1 MKKFIIFV
9 LCFFWS
15 ASAFSA
21 GTIDKRVINEMRT
34 TVNKDYLEP
43 VDNAEMI
50 YAGLKTLPEL
60 DKALKITKGRDRFYL
75 YYNYAIKSVVPFPQD
90 NKDILG
96 WVEALHKLL
105 TDITKVSEQA
115 ELKDFELLDRMMK
128 GMTSKMDKYS
138 GYYSQFEYVEHERDN
153 VIYTLYSDRMIKN
166 ILYIKMRTFNKQ
178 SAAMVEKS
186 LRENPRAVGVILD
199 FRGNSGGMLNEAL
212 KIANMFCENEIIT
225 YTAGR
230 DEHSKHYYTAGD
242 KALFTGP
249 MVVMVDGGTAS
260 AAEVLA
266 GAFQEQSRAKLIGAH
281 TFGKGTI
288 QNVTEMSN
296 GGKLVLTTEQF
307 FTPSGKVIH
316 KKGIE
321 PDMCLSGKENDV
333 CIRESRLKQD
343 DDIDKAIK
351 LLKNEI

>member
-1 MKKFIIFV
+1 MKKLIF
-9 LCFFWS
+9 
-15 ASAFSA
+15 AFCILWTTAAFAA
-21 GTIDKRVINEMRT
+21 GTIDKRVINEMIT
-34 TVNKDYLEP
+34 TINKDYLEP

-50 YAGLKTLPEL
+50 YAGLKTLPEM
-60 DKALKITKGRDRFYL
+60 DKSLKITKGRDRFYL
-75 YYNYAIKSVVPFPQD
+75 YYKYNIKSVVPFPK
-90 NKDILG
+90 NNNDILG
-96 WVEALHKLL
+96 WVDAVHKLL
-105 TDITKVSEQA
+105 TDITKVSPEA
-115 ELKDFELLDRMMK
+115 ELKDFELVDRMMK

-178 SAAMVEKS
+178 SASMVEKS

-199 FRGNSGGMLNEAL
+199 LRGNSGGLLNEAL

-230 DEHSKHYYTAGD
+230 DNRNKHYYTSGD

-260 AAEVLA
+260 AAEVLSA
-266 GAFQEQSRAKLIGAH
+266 AFQEQSRAKLIGAH

-316 KKGIE
+316 KNGIE
-321 PDMCLSGKENDV
+321 PDLCLAGKEDDV
-333 CIRESRLKQD
+333 CVRESRLKQD
-343 DDIDKAIK
+343 DDIDKAVR
-351 LLKNEI
+351 LLRNEI

>member
-1 MKKFIIFV
+1 MKKLFFIFC
-9 LCFFWS
+9 LLWTT
-15 ASAFSA
+15 AAFA
-21 GTIDKRVINEMRT
+21 EGTIDKRVINEMLT
-34 TVNKDYLEP
+34 TVNNQYLEP

-50 YAGLKTLPEL
+50 YTGLKTLPEM
-60 DKALKITKGRDRFYL
+60 DRALKITKGRDRFYV
-75 YYNYAIKSVVPFPQD
+75 YYNYRIKSVVPFPKD
-90 NKDILG
+90 NGDILG
-96 WVEALHKLL
+96 WVDAVHKLL
-105 TDITKVSEQA
+105 TDITKVSETA
-115 ELKDFELLDRMMK
+115 ELKDYQLVDRMMK

-138 GYYSQFEYVEHERDN
+138 GYYSQFEYVDHERDN
-153 VIYTLYSDRMIKN
+153 VIYTLYADRMIKN
-166 ILYIKMRTFNKQ
+166 VLYIKMRVFNKQ
-178 SAAMVEKS
+178 SGKMVEQS

-199 FRGNSGGMLNEAL
+199 LRGNSGGMLNEAL
-212 KIANMFCENEIIT
+212 KIANMFSENAIVT

-230 DEHSKHYYTAGD
+230 NERNKHYYTTGD

-249 MVVMVDGGTAS
+249 MVIMVDGGTAS

-266 GAFQEQSRAKLIGAH
+266 GGMQEQSRAKLIGAH

-307 FTPSGKVIH
+307 FTPSGKAIH
-316 KKGIE
+316 KHGIE
-321 PDMCLSGKENDV
+321 PDLCLSGTENDV

>member
-1 MKKFIIFV
+1 MKRIIFV
-9 LCFFWS
+9 FCLLC
-15 ASAFSA
+15 ATAAFA
-21 GTIDKRVINEMRT
+21 EATVDKRVINEMLT
-34 TVNKDYLEP
+34 TVNNEYLEP

-50 YAGLKTLPEL
+50 YTGLKTLPEM
-60 DKALKITKGRDRFYL
+60 DKALKISKGRDRFYV
-75 YYNYAIKSVVPFPQD
+75 YYNYRIKSVVPFPKD
-90 NKDILG
+90 NNNIIG
-96 WVEALHKLL
+96 WVDAVHKLL
-105 TDITKVSEQA
+105 TDITKISETA
-115 ELKDFELLDRMMK
+115 ELKDYQLVDRMMK
-128 GMTSKMDKYS
+128 GMTAKMDKYS
-138 GYYSQFEYVEHERDN
+138 GYYSQFEYINHERDN

-166 ILYIKMRTFNKQ
+166 ILYIKMRVFNKQ
-178 SAAMVEKS
+178 SAAMVEQS

-199 FRGNSGGMLNEAL
+199 LRGNSGGMLNEAI

-230 DEHSKHYYTAGD
+230 NNRNKHYYTSGS

-249 MVVMVDGGTAS
+249 MVIMVDGGTAS

-266 GAFQEQSRAKLIGAH
+266 GGMQEQSRAKLIGAH

-307 FTPSGKVIH
+307 FTPSGRVIH

-321 PDMCLSGKENDV
+321 PDICLSDMENDK

-343 DDIDKAIK
+343 NDIDQAIR
-351 LLKNEI
+351 LLHNEI

>member
-1 MKKFIIFV
+1 MKKLIFA
-9 LCFFWS
+9 LFLFWS
-15 ASAFSA
+15 AAAFSA
-21 GTIDKRVINEMRT
+21 GTIDKRVINEMLT
-34 TVNKDYLEP
+34 TINKDYLEP

-50 YAGLKTLPEL
+50 YIGLKTLPEL

-75 YYNYAIKSVVPFPQD
+75 YYNYRIKSVVEFPKNND
-90 NKDILG
+90 NILG
-96 WVEALHKLL
+96 WVDAVYKLL
-105 TDITKVSEQA
+105 SDITKISQQA
-115 ELKDFELLDRMMK
+115 ELKDYELVDRMMK

-153 VIYTLYSDRMIKN
+153 VIYTLYADRMIKN

-178 SAAMVEKS
+178 SASMVEKS
-186 LRENPRAVGVILD
+186 LRENPRATGVILD
-199 FRGNSGGMLNEAL
+199 FRGNSGGMLNEAI
-212 KIANMFCENEIIT
+212 KIANMFCEDEIIT

-230 DEHSKHYYTAGD
+230 DNRNKHYYTASNT
-242 KALFTGP
+242 ALFTGP
-249 MVVMVDGGTAS
+249 MVIMVDGGTAS

-316 KKGIE
+316 QKGIE

-351 LLKNEI
+351 LLRNEI

>member
-1 MKKFIIFV
+1 MKNILFICCLLFTT
-9 LCFFWS
+9 
-15 ASAFSA
+15 AAFA
-21 GTIDKRVINEMRT
+21 EGTVDKRVINEMIT
-34 TVNKDYLEP
+34 TINNDYLEP

-50 YAGLKTLPEL
+50 YTGLKTLPEI
-60 DKALKITKGRDRFYL
+60 DKSIKISKGRDRFYI
-75 YYNYAIKSVVPFPQD
+75 YYNYRIKSVVPFPKD
-90 NKDILG
+90 NNDIIG
-96 WVEALHKLL
+96 WVDAVHKLL
-105 TDITKVSEQA
+105 TDITKISETA
-115 ELKDFELLDRMMK
+115 ELKDYQLVDRMMK

-138 GYYSQFEYVEHERDN
+138 GYYSQFEYVDHERDN

-166 ILYIKMRTFNKQ
+166 ILYIKMRVFNKQ
-178 SAAMVEKS
+178 SAAMVEQS

-199 FRGNSGGMLNEAL
+199 LRGNSGGMLNEAL

-230 DEHSKHYYTAGD
+230 NNRNKHYYTSGEQ
-242 KALFTGP
+242 ALFTGP
-249 MVVMVDGGTAS
+249 MVIMVDGGTAS

-266 GAFQEQSRAKLIGAH
+266 GGMQEQSRAKLIGAH

-321 PDMCLSGKENDV
+321 PDVCLSGMENDK

-343 DDIDKAIK
+343 DDIDQAIR
-351 LLKNEI
+351 LLRNEI